1 MKGIVFTEFLEMV
14 EQRFTADLADDIIDA
29 ANLPSGGVY
38 TAVGTYPH
46 QEIVALVQALSARS
60 GIGVAELLRGFGQ
73 HLFGRFAVAY
83 PGFFTTTHNALSFL
97 AGIEDIIHAEVRKL
111 YPDAELPKFDVEAH
125 TSRQL
130 VLRYRSGRH
139 FEDLA
144 EGLIEGCITHFGGGI
159 SVERQQ
165 VDRGPDRSERFTLS
179 RQASNLE
186 LDIAARTAAL
196 QHALHQAEAATRA
209 KANFWPS

>member
-14 EQRFTADLADDIIDA
+14 EQRFSADLADDIIEA

-60 GIGVAELLRGFGQ
+60 GIAIPELLRGFGQ
-73 HLFGRFAVAY
+73 HLFGRFVVAY
-83 PGFFTTTHNALSFL
+83 PGFFSASHDALSFL

-111 YPDAELPKFDVEAH
+111 YPDAELPQFEVESH
-125 TSRQL
+125 TPRQL

-144 EGLIEGCITHFGGGI
+144 EGLIEGCITHFGEDI
-159 SVERQQ
+159 TVERAQ
-165 VDRGPDRSERFTLS
+165 VDAGADRSERFTLT
-179 RQASNLE
+179 RL
-186 LDIAARTAAL
+186 
-196 QHALHQAEAATRA
+196 AT
-209 KANFWPS
+209 